1 MRRKSSKQLFSVLMA
16 TAMVMSGISVPVMA
30 SPVDDA
36 MVQSAL
42 AEAGVE
48 TSESRE
54 INFNKGWKFHFGDVT
69 GAETKD
75 YDDSKADEWGD
86 LNLPHDFSITQEPSN
101 SNEAESGFMPGGT
114 GWYRKSFT
122 LPSDYAGKSVVLNFD
137 GSYNH
142 TYVYVT
148 GTKVG
153 ENHYGYNDFA
163 FDISKYLTC
172 DGTTENVISVKVVH
186 QTPSSRWYSGSGIY
200 RDVELIVT
208 DAVHVSRNGTY
219 VTTPNLAT
227 EKDGNVTVKVQTNV
241 QNDSSA
247 QAAAQIR
254 TTVLDAEGK
263 AVSEAVTTDVT
274 LAANSTAEKE
284 QTLKVNKPALWSTE
298 NPNLYYVQTEILVD
312 GKVKDTYKTTYG
324 FRYINFDAN
333 TGFSLNG
340 KNVKLKGVCMHHDQG
355 ALGAASERDAVYRQ
369 VKKLK
374 EMGCNAIRT
383 SHNTP
388 SSVLLEACNE
398 LGMMVMDETF
408 DGWAFPKNGNSQDFS
423 THFNQTISADNKLLG
438 ATTGDTWYKFILES
452 NIERDKND
460 PSVIIWD
467 IGNELNFG
475 VTDSSQYEQYAKN
488 MKSYIEAIDKTR
500 PITVGDNNPNG
511 LQNANTQE
519 FRNKVSTVLA
529 KNGEGLAGANYS
541 MGSMASISKFEY
553 HYAAIQ

>member
-69 GAETKD
+69 GAEAKD

-86 LNLPHDFSITQEPSN
+86 LNLPHDFSITQKPSN

-142 TYVYVT
+142 TYVYVN

-227 EKDGNVTVKVQTNV
+227 EKDGDVTVKVQTDV

-254 TTVLDAEGK
+254 TTVLMQRAK
-263 AVSEAVTTDVT
+263 QF
-274 LAANSTAEKE
+274 L
-284 QTLKVNKPALWSTE
+284 
-298 NPNLYYVQTEILVD
+298 
-312 GKVKDTYKTTYG
+312 
-324 FRYINFDAN
+324 
-333 TGFSLNG
+333 
-340 KNVKLKGVCMHHDQG
+340 
-355 ALGAASERDAVYRQ
+355 RQ
-369 VKKLK
+369 
-374 EMGCNAIRT
+374 
-383 SHNTP
+383 
-388 SSVLLEACNE
+388 
-398 LGMMVMDETF
+398 
-408 DGWAFPKNGNSQDFS
+408 
-423 THFNQTISADNKLLG
+423 
-438 ATTGDTWYKFILES
+438 
-452 NIERDKND
+452 
-460 PSVIIWD
+460 
-467 IGNELNFG
+467 
-475 VTDSSQYEQYAKN
+475 
-488 MKSYIEAIDKTR
+488 
-500 PITVGDNNPNG
+500 
-511 LQNANTQE
+511 
-519 FRNKVSTVLA
+519 
-529 KNGEGLAGANYS
+529 
-541 MGSMASISKFEY
+541 
-553 HYAAIQ
+553 

>member
-69 GAETKD
+69 GAEAKD

-142 TYVYVT
+142 TYVYVN

-186 QTPSSRWYSGSGIY
+186 QTPSRQVLCRDPHALQAGRLREGPHHGQRGVRPRGHARRRGS
-200 RDVELIVT
+200 DELIRPKRIT
-208 DAVHVSRNGTY
+208 QKASR
-219 VTTPNLAT
+219 
-227 EKDGNVTVKVQTNV
+227 VQETG
-241 QNDSSA
+241 A
-247 QAAAQIR
+247 
-254 TTVLDAEGK
+254 L
-263 AVSEAVTTDVT
+263 EAFVVFGRR
-274 LAANSTAEKE
+274 ARK
-284 QTLKVNKPALWSTE
+284 KVNTSFGE
-298 NPNLYYVQTEILVD
+298 NW
-312 GKVKDTYKTTYG
+312 K
-324 FRYINFDAN
+324 
-333 TGFSLNG
+333 
-340 KNVKLKGVCMHHDQG
+340 
-355 ALGAASERDAVYRQ
+355 
-369 VKKLK
+369 
-374 EMGCNAIRT
+374 
-383 SHNTP
+383 
-388 SSVLLEACNE
+388 
-398 LGMMVMDETF
+398 
-408 DGWAFPKNGNSQDFS
+408 
-423 THFNQTISADNKLLG
+423 
-438 ATTGDTWYKFILES
+438 
-452 NIERDKND
+452 
-460 PSVIIWD
+460 
-467 IGNELNFG
+467 
-475 VTDSSQYEQYAKN
+475 
-488 MKSYIEAIDKTR
+488 
-500 PITVGDNNPNG
+500 
-511 LQNANTQE
+511 
-519 FRNKVSTVLA
+519 
-529 KNGEGLAGANYS
+529 
-541 MGSMASISKFEY
+541 
-553 HYAAIQ
+553 